1 MLGVYATKFCFG
13 ADVSGA
19 TPGLH
24 LLDVA
29 GAEAIVSAGV
39 VAIGNPFYCASL
51 DYVYFNLQ
59 EIMMN

>member
-1 MLGVYATKFCFG
+1 MCLCHKILFG
-13 ADVSGA
+13 AGVSGV

-29 GAEAIVSAGV
+29 EAEAVVSAGV

-51 DYVYFNLQ
+51 GYIYVNLQ
-59 EIMMN
+59 EII